1 MSINAATMLN
11 GELIFRSREVIDSE
25 DKGPRRRQQVSCG
38 SQVFRTN
45 VRRSPSPL
53 PAHSTAMQLVRNK
66 EWCRKSRRFP
76 ERRRNHQEGCLSPK
90 ARLRNLRVVE
100 AWQTETDLAET

>member
-25 DKGPRRRQQVSCG
+25 DKGPRQVSCG

-76 ERRRNHQEGCLSPK
+76 ERRRNRPGNSFSPK
-90 ARLRNLRVVE
+90 ARLRNLQE
-100 AWQTETDLAET
+100 AEVWQTEIYLAEI